1 VSHTFAPVL
10 VAQGTLVVP
19 KIANRIFYAGATLPE
34 FKVELGGMVAALAFA
49 LLGPLLAFGPQLAE
63 AKRVGLEKYDML
75 AHRYAREF
83 NEKWL
88 RGPGP
93 ADEPLMGSADVQSLA
108 DLGNSFEVV
117 KGMRFVPF
125 TLATVIQLAL
135 AALAPVAP
143 LTLTMISLEQLVERL
158 IKVIF

>member
-1 VSHTFAPVL
+1 
-10 VAQGTLVVP
+10 
-19 KIANRIFYAGATLPE
+19 
-34 FKVELGGMVAALAFA
+34 
-49 LLGPLLAFGPQLAE
+49 
-63 AKRVGLEKYDML
+63 
-75 AHRYAREF
+75 
-83 NEKWL
+83 
-88 RGPGP
+88 
-93 ADEPLMGSADVQSLA
+93 MGSADVQSLA